1 MDDLR
6 TARQRELQRL
16 RNEQRQDLGALR
28 SAGVKAFLA
37 GTVVGVEDA
46 ANAELAV
53 RREAHSRRSGAVAQV
68 MEALFAHI
76 DSRAAI
82 DVSRR
87 LHGVSKSTQA
97 IVEDLRNELNEFEP
111 PVLDADRLG
120 PYVVLIE
127 AADLVADD
135 LVADDLVPDT
145 TPGPG
150 GDADG

>member
-6 TARQRELQRL
+6 TARQRELL